1 MINTDAI
8 RLNITVHPEKDPELF
23 CYFMSIENIQARSR
37 RLLNLAAKGL
47 LMNQFEAQR
56 ITKATA
62 DDFKKKSKGKKRITN
77 EFSKA

>member
-23 CYFMSIENIQARSR
+23 CYVMSIENIQARSR